1 LIIDRQICVTGS
13 RQGCLN
19 MMQGE
24 AESRQKTAVQALHAT
39 FAAEALAHWAEVLKA
54 CLSPPPAARRR
65 SAR

>member
-1 LIIDRQICVTGS
+1 
-13 RQGCLN
+13 